1 MARLTLRLD
10 WQHCRYVAC
19 PASGIKGSFR
29 ELLDDLGCALP
40 ADLEPAELVR
50 YGWIEPVLRIH
61 LPESFYLSWENF
73 PSLSMRGTIA
83 EGDFWASHLWAIGA
97 RGKRGS
103 AEVVTLTV
111 LTVFPVPEKP

>member
-1 MARLTLRLD
+1 M
-10 WQHCRYVAC
+10 
-19 PASGIKGSFR
+19 
-29 ELLDDLGCALP
+29 
-40 ADLEPAELVR
+40 R